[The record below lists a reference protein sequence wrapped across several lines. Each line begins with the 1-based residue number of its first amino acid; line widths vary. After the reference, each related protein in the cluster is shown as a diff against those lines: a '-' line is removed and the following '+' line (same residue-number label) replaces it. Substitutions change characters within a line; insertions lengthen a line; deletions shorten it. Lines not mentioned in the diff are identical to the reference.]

1 MDKKISVK
9 ILAEGGVMIALA
21 TVLSFVKVYQAPF
34 GGSVT
39 AGSMIPILLFSLRQ
53 GIAPGLLVGAIYGI
67 IQLSVGY
74 VLTPAQAFLDYIVA
88 FGLLGLAGFAQQ
100 SFSKIGEKVDTKK
113 YMTVSLGV
121 LLGIGGRFVAHFF
134 AGVIFFSQY
143 AGDMNPWWYSALYN
157 GSYLIPELIVS
168 TLLILLIWKPLSR
181 MGR

>member
-9 ILAEGGVMIALA
+9 ILTEGGIMIALA

-34 GGSVT
+34 GGSIT

-53 GIAPGLLVGAIYGI
+53 GMGPGLLVGAIYGI

-88 FGLLGLAGFAQQ
+88 FGLLGLAGLAQK
-100 SFSKIGEKVDTKK
+100 SFSYIGEKVDVKN
-113 YMTVSLGV
+113 YMAISLGV

-157 GSYLIPELIVS
+157 GSYLLPELIIS